1 MFYSGANYSSAGHVL
16 TSPIGTSTVHSPTG
30 LMFESPFDFSRFASQ
45 DTPTARDRELDINF
59 RKKQL
64 L

>member
-1 MFYSGANYSSAGHVL
+1 MAILQVKAL
-16 TSPIGTSTVHSPTG
+16 DR
-30 LMFESPFDFSRFASQ
+30 LMFKSPFDFSCFTSQ
-45 DTPTARDRELDINF
+45 DTPIARDRELDINF

>member
-1 MFYSGANYSSAGHVL
+1 
-16 TSPIGTSTVHSPTG
+16 
-30 LMFESPFDFSRFASQ
+30 MFESPFDFSRFASQ

>member
-1 MFYSGANYSSAGHVL
+1 VAISRVKAL
-16 TSPIGTSTVHSPTG
+16 DG
-30 LMFESPFDFSRFASQ
+30 LMFKYPFDFSQFTSH
-45 DTPTARDRELDINF
+45 DTPIAKDRELNINF

>member
-1 MFYSGANYSSAGHVL
+1 MAISRVKAL
-16 TSPIGTSTVHSPTG
+16 DR
-30 LMFESPFDFSRFASQ
+30 LMFESPFDFSHFTSQ
-45 DTPTARDRELDINF
+45 DSPIARDRELDISV